1 MVINDTIEVIIPRKT
16 ANGAGSRQVTVDEAI
31 QYTPMT
37 TSILPVHDRIPIPQ
51 LRSIQDAR
59 LSNSAERASAY
70 RSGIYSSKAKERL
83 AVLLDPSRLSEVKFK
98 RPPVKNETSHET
110 HLNPVQ
116 KMVLDLTKM
125 DYTYPTAT
133 DPARPP
139 PKKSSP
145 KRTPSSSMPSG
156 VVVEIPQPPPSFQR
170 QEYADMPASPKRRKL
185 SDNQMNGTVSLAAK
199 SKKEK
204 EDLLLNNFENFLS
217 EIFEAQDRLA
227 PDTSA
232 LPAARSAIFEEFDED
247 DDDTEPRLS
256 RKTQDQLQTM
266 LNQLVIAGRLTD
278 VPLEYLQ
285 RLQRICES
293 AIEAAQITNLSLPQD
308 PSEDDVSSWLS
319 KIRQE
324 EVGAMSACTLIYTV
338 LGASQNQDLVN
349 LEALQWLPNVLVNL
363 FENCLIPIVE
373 ARPDGQDSR
382 LFRLAS
388 DNSEILRRL
397 LDLGRKLLDLVAKV
411 CIQVKGAGCIVNST
425 EFLAAKLLFV
435 QNAYNDKLSAL
446 GSQAYERSR
455 KQAMAVLAKL
465 YAAFPTERGPIL
477 DEVLTSLDKLPSNS
491 RSARQYKVG
500 SGKNIQL
507 ISALFMLLVQTPA
520 TQSRTA
526 ASHRQRRP
534 RRNLSRNPESSDEED
549 EEGDMEVNSTTVSDH
564 SDQDPLSRLGRI
576 ADNLFED
583 ALKSAQ
589 QIVGWMVDK
598 ASKVT
603 KSGDSPYRNILDLFV
618 EDLTIVLPSTD
629 WPASELLLTVLA
641 MRMISLAKK
650 DKAASIK
657 NMALEC
663 LGVMGSSISVTR
675 ASARSLLS
683 AIFRDGDTGAVT
695 GQHLANL
702 VKDRAHFGIDLEGLI
717 SPDGPFAIVYSYMS
731 SQKGEGLRTKSAKAY
746 FLVQYATFISRTLRG
761 PKGTEYDPDLESK
774 LENMISV
781 VTHQLSAPDEFHETS
796 DGYLDVKHQEAQLA
810 YLLTILNMRFCR
822 QFASIAKT
830 LASSLS
836 SDQAQVRSR
845 SLKSVVTILETDS
858 SLLDWD
864 PTIADDVFKCAS
876 DDSSLVRDSALALIA
891 KFIMPRP
898 ALEEKAFK
906 RLLRCAGDANVGVQK
921 RAIGHLKDVFLR
933 ETRESMKV
941 TIAIEFLRRTADQEA
956 SVADLARRTLS
967 EIWVQPNLILLT
979 KAAESAHVEVALE
992 RLKAHIVACVNN
1004 DIESMAALLK
1014 NFLVWRLKD
1023 SKDTEQVHNLYAYLV
1038 KKLLDSANGSDA
1050 GPAELTTL
1058 VSFAE
1063 ARPQTVVPGDLTSLK
1078 SYLKDLSSED
1088 IPKFKSVVAIF
1099 RSVLPNLSKTQEALL
1114 VEVQLYLL
1122 KSTQKLTR
1130 RQELEEIMSCLR
1142 SIDGVL
1148 LNTSK
1153 IVTFTKSIMR
1163 NVFKPNIADQLKE
1176 RLLKENK
1183 LQELESRRRNVRASS
1198 LRLAGVV
1205 AKYFDFERYRSS
1217 FQKDFPSGQQDVP
1230 AFTPGSSVVG
1240 FIADSVVAYTLQKE
1254 PIEIRLR
1261 ALESLGLICQAWPGQ
1276 FNKKHVRETFFQVL
1290 EGTSFSSVNETDIL
1304 KMQVMVLSAFEEL
1317 YAKRASEKEETA
1329 KGEINSEVQALKSI
1343 GGSSK
1348 AREDDSAI
1356 SIITNPL
1363 ADHLLR
1369 IVMSETGEKAL
1380 LAAKTLASIDHQGM
1394 THPKQTTAA
1403 FVALETSLDSR
1414 VSIVAR
1420 AAHEHLHQQHE
1431 SVCEREYINAVF
1443 EAFRYQNEV
1452 FKDPH
1457 GGIVPGYKAKLAQ
1470 AFSIISSSGSKYVK
1484 KFLSSLISKLNIEYS
1499 KLSID
1504 QDAVPEHVLFVLF
1517 VTQNLAFLEYKKM
1530 DELLHTV
1537 LQLELAFGKNGGEL
1551 AQAIETNLPPVPVPR
1566 AVDGELNDSA
1576 QPEQEASLPHID
1588 PVVLKRLATAACAVT
1603 LISEAR
1609 NYLKR
1614 QYGVSRDVKM
1624 AMLQNKQTKESTREP
1639 VKVHGITGERYWT
1652 TTTSVLN
1659 SLDSTEAMVQRC
1671 RDFVTLVAV
1680 DDEVKIAEEEEEL
1693 SMMATVSEQS
1703 MAAPRGRKRKSVN
1716 GSIGGTPKKPRGR
1729 PPKGTTPRRSS
1740 SVSSLDEDPDADF
1753 AA

>member
-1 MVINDTIEVIIPRKT
+1 MVSLFAYVRHSAKN
-16 ANGAGSRQVTVDEAI
+16 Q
-31 QYTPMT
+31 
-37 TSILPVHDRIPIPQ
+37 DRIPIPQ

-59 LSNSAERASAY
+59 LTNSTERASAY
-70 RSGIYSSKAKERL
+70 RSDLYSSKAKERL
-83 AVLLDPSRLSEVKFK
+83 AALLDPSRLSEVKFK
-98 RPPVKNETSHET
+98 RPPINNDTSHES

-116 KMVLDLTKM
+116 KMVLDLTKV
-125 DYTYPTAT
+125 DYTYPTP

-139 PKKSSP
+139 PKKSTP
-145 KRTPSSSMPSG
+145 KKTPSNSMHSG
-156 VVVEIPQPPPSFQR
+156 FTVDIPQPPSSFRR
-170 QEYADMPASPKRRKL
+170 QEYAEIPVSPKRRKL
-185 SDNQMNGTVSLAAK
+185 GDPQMNGKVALAAK

-204 EDLLLNNFENFLS
+204 EDLLLNNFENVLS

-232 LPAARSAIFEEFDED
+232 VPAARSAIFEVPHED
-247 DDDTEPRLS
+247 DDDAEPRLS
-256 RKTQDQLQTM
+256 LKTQDQLQTM
-266 LNQLVIAGRLTD
+266 LNQLVIANRLTD
-278 VPLEYLQ
+278 APLEYVQ
-285 RLQRICES
+285 RLQRICEP
-293 AIEAAQITNLSLPQD
+293 AVEAAQTTNLRLSQE
-308 PSEDDVSSWLS
+308 PSEDDILSWLA
-319 KIRQE
+319 KLNQE
-324 EVGAMSACTLIYTV
+324 EIGAMSACTLIYTV

-373 ARPDGQDSR
+373 ARPDGHDGR
-382 LFRLAS
+382 LFRVAS
-388 DNSEILRRL
+388 ENSELLRRL
-397 LDLGRKLLDLVAKV
+397 LDFGRKLLDLAAKV
-411 CIQVKGAGCIVNST
+411 CIQVKGAGSIVNST

-465 YAAFPTERGPIL
+465 YAAFPAERGPIL

-507 ISALFMLLVQTPA
+507 ISALFMLLVQTP
-520 TQSRTA
+520 TMQSRKA
-526 ASHRQRRP
+526 AAHKQRRP
-534 RRNLSRNPESSDEED
+534 RRDLSRNPESSDEEA
-549 EEGDMEVNSTTVSDH
+549 EEDDMEVDSTVSDQ
-564 SDQDPLSRLGRI
+564 SDHDPISKLGRV

-641 MRMISLAKK
+641 MHMISLAKK

-663 LGVMGSSISVTR
+663 LGVMGSAISVTR

-683 AIFRDGDTGAVT
+683 AISRDGDTGAAI
-695 GQHLANL
+695 GQDLANL
-702 VKDRAHFGIDLEGLI
+702 IKDRAHFGIDPEELI
-717 SPDGPFAIVYSYMS
+717 SPEGPFSIVYSYMS
-731 SQKGEGLRTKSAKAY
+731 SQKGEGLRTKSATAY

-761 PKGTEYDPDLESK
+761 PRGAAHDPALESS
-774 LENMISV
+774 LANMISI
-781 VTHQLSAPDEFHETS
+781 VTHQLSAPDEFHEAPDS
-796 DGYLDVKHQEAQLA
+796 FLNVKHQEAQLA

-876 DDSSLVRDSALALIA
+876 DDSSLVRDSALSLIA
-891 KFIMPRP
+891 RFIMPQP
-898 ALEEKAFK
+898 TLEEKAFK

-956 SVADLARRTLS
+956 SVADLARKTLS
-967 EIWVQPNLILLT
+967 EIWVQPNSTLLA
-979 KAAESAHVEVALE
+979 KSPESAHVEVTLE
-992 RLKAHIVACVNN
+992 RLKAHIVACVNS
-1004 DIESMAALLK
+1004 DIEGMAALLK
-1014 NFLVWRLKD
+1014 KFLVGCLKD
-1023 SKDTEQVHNLYAYLV
+1023 SKDLEQVHNLYAYLV

-1063 ARPQTVVPGDLTSLK
+1063 ARPQTVVPSDLTSLK

-1088 IPKFKSVVAIF
+1088 ILKFKSVVAIF
-1099 RSVLPNLSKTQEALL
+1099 RSVLPNLSKTQEVLL
-1114 VEVQLYLL
+1114 SEVQLYLL
-1122 KSTQKLTR
+1122 KSTPKLSR
-1130 RQELEEIMSCLR
+1130 RQDLEQVMFCLQ

-1148 LNTSK
+1148 LNTFK
-1153 IVTFTKSIMR
+1153 IVTFIKSIML
-1163 NVFKPNIADQLKE
+1163 NVFQPNIAEQMKE

-1183 LQELESRRRNVRASS
+1183 LQELESRKRNVRASS

-1205 AKYFDFERYRSS
+1205 AKYFDFERYRNS
-1217 FQKDFPSGQQDVP
+1217 FQKDFPPGRKDIP
-1230 AFTPGSSVVG
+1230 AFTAGSSVVG
-1240 FIADSVVAYTLQKE
+1240 FIADSVVPYTLQKE
-1254 PIEIRLR
+1254 PVEIRLR

-1290 EGTSFSSVNETDIL
+1290 EGTSFSSMKDDDII
-1304 KMQVMVLSAFEEL
+1304 KMQVMVLTAFEEL

-1329 KGEINSEVQALKSI
+1329 KTESNGEVQALKSI

-1363 ADHLLR
+1363 VDHLLR
-1369 IVMSETGEKAL
+1369 MVMAETGEKAL

-1414 VSIVAR
+1414 VSLVAR

-1452 FKDPH
+1452 FQDPH
-1457 GGIVPGYKAKLAQ
+1457 GSVVPGYKAKLSQ
-1470 AFSIISSSGSKYVK
+1470 AFTIISSSGSKYVK
-1484 KFLSSLISKLNIEYS
+1484 KFLSSLISKLNTEYS
-1499 KLSID
+1499 KLSVEEGV
-1504 QDAVPEHVLFVLF
+1504 VPEHVLFVLF

-1551 AQAIETNLPPVPVPR
+1551 AQAIEANLQPVLAPR
-1566 AVDGELNDSA
+1566 VVDGELADGV
-1576 QPEQEASLPHID
+1576 QPEQMAFMPPID

-1624 AMLQNKQTKESTREP
+1624 AMMQNKQTKESTKEP

-1652 TTTSVLN
+1652 ATTSVLK
-1659 SLDSTEAMVQRC
+1659 SLDSTDTMIQRC

-1693 SMMATVSEQS
+1693 SMMATLPEQS

-1716 GSIGGTPKKPRGR
+1716 GSVGGTPKKARGR
-1729 PPKGTTPRRSS
+1729 QPKGPSSRRSS
-1740 SVSSLDEDPDADF
+1740 SISSLDDDPDGEF
-1753 AA
+1753 AG

>member
-1 MVINDTIEVIIPRKT
+1 
-16 ANGAGSRQVTVDEAI
+16 
-31 QYTPMT
+31 
-37 TSILPVHDRIPIPQ
+37 
-51 LRSIQDAR
+51 
-59 LSNSAERASAY
+59 
-70 RSGIYSSKAKERL
+70 
-83 AVLLDPSRLSEVKFK
+83 
-98 RPPVKNETSHET
+98 
-110 HLNPVQ
+110 
-116 KMVLDLTKM
+116 MVLDLTKI
-125 DYTYPTAT
+125 DYTYPAT
-133 DPARPP
+133 DPARPLP
-139 PKKSSP
+139 EKSTPKKNRSSS
-145 KRTPSSSMPSG
+145 TPSS
-156 VVVEIPQPPPSFQR
+156 VIVEIPQPRSTFQR
-170 QEYADMPASPKRRKL
+170 QEYAEMPGSPKRRKL
-185 SDNQMNGTVSLAAK
+185 SDPQVNGKIALAAK

-204 EDLLLNNFENFLS
+204 EDLLLNNFENVLS

-232 LPAARSAIFEEFDED
+232 LPVARGALFEVPDED
-247 DDDTEPRLS
+247 DDNAELQLS
-256 RKTQDQLQTM
+256 LKTQDQLQTM
-266 LNQLVIAGRLTD
+266 LHQLVVADRLAD
-278 VPLEYLQ
+278 APLEYLQ

-293 AIEAAQITNLSLPQD
+293 AIEAAQTTNLKPSQH
-308 PSEDDVSSWLS
+308 PSEDDVLSWLS
-319 KIRQE
+319 KLHQE
-324 EVGAMSACTLIYTV
+324 EIGAMSACTLIYTV
-338 LGASQNQDLVN
+338 LGASQNQELVN

-373 ARPDGQDSR
+373 ARPDGQDDR

-388 DNSEILRRL
+388 ENRDLLRRL
-397 LDLGRKLLDLVAKV
+397 LDLGRKLLDLVAEV
-411 CIQVKGAGCIVNST
+411 CIQVKGAGSIVNST
-425 EFLAAKLLFV
+425 EFLTAKLLFV

-507 ISALFMLLVQTPA
+507 ISALFMLLVQTP
-520 TQSRTA
+520 TMQSRKA
-526 ASHRQRRP
+526 AAYKQRRP
-534 RRNLSRNPESSDEED
+534 RRDLSRNPESSDEED
-549 EEGDMEVNSTTVSDH
+549 EDGDMEVDSTTVPDH
-564 SDQDPLSRLGRI
+564 SDQDSISKLGRI

-618 EDLTIVLPSTD
+618 EDLTIVLPSTE

-641 MRMISLAKK
+641 MSMISLAQR

-663 LGVMGSSISVTR
+663 LGVMGSAISVTR

-683 AIFRDGDTGAVT
+683 AIFRDGDTGAAI
-695 GQHLANL
+695 GQELANL
-702 VKDRAHFGIDLEGLI
+702 VKDRAHFGIDPEELI
-717 SPDGPFAIVYSYMS
+717 SPDGPFSVVHFYMI

-761 PKGTEYDPDLESK
+761 PKGADYDPDLESK

-781 VTHQLSAPDEFHETS
+781 VADHLSAPDEFHEAPE
-796 DGYLDVKHQEAQLA
+796 GYLDVKHQEAQLA

-876 DDSSLVRDSALALIA
+876 DDSSLVRDSALSLIA

-941 TIAIEFLRRTADQEA
+941 TIAVEFLRRTADQEA
-956 SVADLARRTLS
+956 SVADLARKTLS
-967 EIWVQPNLILLT
+967 EIWVQPNMTLLA
-979 KAAESAHVEVALE
+979 KSAESAHVEVALE
-992 RLKAHIVACVNN
+992 RLKAHMVACVNN
-1004 DIESMAALLK
+1004 DIEGIAALLK
-1014 NFLVWRLKD
+1014 NFLIWRLKD
-1023 SKDTEQVHNLYAYLV
+1023 SKDIEQVHNLYAYLV

-1078 SYLKDLSSED
+1078 SYLKDLSYED
-1088 IPKFKSVVAIF
+1088 IPRFKSVVAIF
-1099 RSVLPNLSKTQEALL
+1099 RSVLPNLSNTQEALL
-1114 VEVQLYLL
+1114 LEVQLYLL
-1122 KSTQKLTR
+1122 KSTPKLTR
-1130 RQELEEIMSCLR
+1130 RQELEEVMSCLR

-1153 IVTFTKSIMR
+1153 IITFTKSIML
-1163 NVFKPNIADQLKE
+1163 NVFTPKVSDQMKKS
-1176 RLLKENK
+1176 LLKENK
-1183 LQELESRRRNVRASS
+1183 IEALESRTRNIRASS

-1205 AKYFDFERYRSS
+1205 AKYFDFERHRKS
-1217 FQKDFPSGQQDVP
+1217 FQKEFPPGQKDIP

-1240 FIADSVVAYTLQKE
+1240 YIADSIVPYTLQKA
-1254 PIEIRLR
+1254 PVEIRLR

-1290 EGTSFSSVNETDIL
+1290 EGTSFFSMEDTDIL
-1304 KMQVMVLSAFEEL
+1304 KMQVMVLTTLEEL
-1317 YAKRASEKEETA
+1317 YAKRASEKEENA
-1329 KGEINSEVQALKSI
+1329 KSEVNGEVQALKSI

-1363 ADHLLR
+1363 VDHLLR
-1369 IVMSETGEKAL
+1369 IVMAETGEKAL

-1403 FVALETSLDSR
+1403 FVALETSPDLS
-1414 VSIVAR
+1414 VSIVAK

-1452 FKDPH
+1452 FKDPR
-1457 GGIVPGYKAKLAQ
+1457 GGVAPGYKAKLYQ
-1470 AFSIISSSGSKYVK
+1470 AFSIISTSGSKYVK
-1484 KFLSSLISKLNIEYS
+1484 KFLSSLISKLNTEYS
-1499 KLSID
+1499 KLSVEEE
-1504 QDAVPEHVLFVLF
+1504 AVPEHVLFVLF

-1551 AQAIETNLPPVPVPR
+1551 AQAIETHLQPILVPR
-1566 AVDGELNDSA
+1566 VVNGELDDA
-1576 QPEQEASLPHID
+1576 VQPEQVAVMPQIS
-1588 PVVLKRLATAACAVT
+1588 PVVLKRLAAAACAVT

-1624 AMLQNKQTKESTREP
+1624 AMLQNKQTKESTKEP

-1659 SLDSTEAMVQRC
+1659 SLDNTEAMVQRC

-1693 SMMATVSEQS
+1693 SMMATLPEQS

-1716 GSIGGTPKKPRGR
+1716 GSVGGTPKKPRGR
-1729 PPKGTTPRRSS
+1729 PAKGPTTRRSS
-1740 SVSSLDEDPDADF
+1740 SVSSLDDDPEGDF
-1753 AA
+1753 AG